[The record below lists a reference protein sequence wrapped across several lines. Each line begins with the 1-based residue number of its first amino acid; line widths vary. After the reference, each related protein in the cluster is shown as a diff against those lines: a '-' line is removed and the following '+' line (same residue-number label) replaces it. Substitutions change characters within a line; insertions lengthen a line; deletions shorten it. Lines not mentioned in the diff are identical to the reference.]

1 MVDMRIV
8 AKKTLVQFAQVHAD
22 ARQPLLAWHEEAVH
36 SRWAT
41 PQDIKNRYPT
51 ASFVG
56 NNRVVFNIGG
66 NKYRLIVAVAYRIGV
81 AYVKFVGTHSDYDR
95 IDAATV
101 EME

>member
-1 MVDMRIV
+1 MRIV
-8 AKKTLVQFAQVHAD
+8 AKKTLVQFSEAHAD

-36 SRWAT
+36 SRWTT
-41 PQDIKNRYPT
+41 PQDIKSRYPS

-81 AYVKFVGTHSDYDR
+81 AYVKFIGTHGDYDR